1 MNKNTLI
8 KILMLLIIPLILIVI
23 IYLYLKFFSIIIR
36 IIESYSMFDK
46 LVEIIFGEKN
56 IEHIVNISALEW
68 NIVCAIFMY
77 YAGINILYSLSILLA
92 FELYFYKKDKINL
105 NLSRLLGITINNI
118 LEWYINRLI
127 IIRKKT
133 GILWIWFIIF
143 MCIYFIFIDTLATY
157 MFSEN
162 LDSIIKNHIY
172 GLDNNIYESK
182 VYTFIPS
189 DMLFNS
195 IQNGIMFLKINN
207 ILEII
212 AIIFLLLSLNI
223 KSNSVKKM
231 KNIYIWLIILALILL
246 VLYIFI

>member
-1 MNKNTLI
+1 
-8 KILMLLIIPLILIVI
+8 
-23 IYLYLKFFSIIIR
+23 
-36 IIESYSMFDK
+36 
-46 LVEIIFGEKN
+46 
-56 IEHIVNISALEW
+56 
-68 NIVCAIFMY
+68 
-77 YAGINILYSLSILLA
+77 
-92 FELYFYKKDKINL
+92 
-105 NLSRLLGITINNI
+105 
-118 LEWYINRLI
+118 
-127 IIRKKT
+127 
-133 GILWIWFIIF
+133 
-143 MCIYFIFIDTLATY
+143 

-231 KNIYIWLIILALILL
+231 KNIYI
-246 VLYIFI
+246 